1 MSIPVVSIIIPT
13 FNYGRY
19 ISDAIESALKQTY
32 PDIEVIVVDDGST
45 DNTQQI
51 VKSYPVK
58 YYYQKNQGK
67 AAALNKGVKLSKGD
81 FFLCLDA
88 DDKISSEY
96 VSKAVAI
103 MIKNPMVGFVV
114 VGSRVWDEE
123 AGIEDIW
130 IPHKIFSKYGLIGG
144 WEGNVG
150 PSLIRRKAFDSLDM
164 GYDTRLPF
172 HWDLEICF
180 RLLQKGW
187 KMAVIPEPLHW
198 YRLHKGSVNSE
209 FRKDRMLLEKLVE
222 AYMIE
227 ECPWIR
233 LYKNF
238 YMLYQITLSR
248 ALALILHPV
257 AYFRGIRRKI
267 QIKKFIDEFGD
278 LKMQQEV
285 QRYFREIFLTID
297 RQIKWS
303 WNQKLSSYYEK
314 RYKVLESMLKNYR
327 LKCELRKHIVKLK

>member
-1 MSIPVVSIIIPT
+1 MSIPLVSIIIPT

-19 ISDAIESALKQTY
+19 IPDAIESALNQTY
-32 PDIEVIVVDDGST
+32 PNIEVIVVDDGST

-51 VKSYPVK
+51 VKLYPVK

-88 DDKISSEY
+88 DDKIAREY
-96 VSKAVAI
+96 VSKAVSI
-103 MIKNPMVGFVV
+103 MMKDPMIGFVV
-114 VGSRVWDEE
+114 VGSRVWNEE

-144 WEGNVG
+144 WEGNAG
-150 PSLIRRKAFDSLDM
+150 PSLIRRKAFDSLNM

-180 RLLQKGW
+180 RLLQSSW
-187 KMAVIPEPLHW
+187 KMAVIPETLHW

-209 FRKDRMLLEKLVE
+209 LRKDKMLLEKIVE
-222 AYMIE
+222 AYMSE

-233 LYKNF
+233 LYKKF
-238 YMLYQITLSR
+238 YTLYQITFGR
-248 ALALILHPV
+248 ALTLMFHPI
-257 AYFRGIRRKI
+257 AYFKGIRRKI
-267 QIKKFIDEFGD
+267 QIKMFINEFGD
-278 LKMQQEV
+278 LKTQQEV
-285 QRYFREIFLTID
+285 QSYLREILLTID
-297 RQIKWS
+297 RQTKWS

-314 RYKVLESMLKNYR
+314 RCRILESR
-327 LKCELRKHIVKLK
+327 LKKLLLKKRIT